1 MIKDTRSFAL
11 ILAFLA
17 SFLTPFVGSS
27 INIALP
33 QISQELSINALVMG
47 WIPTAY
53 LLVLAVL
60 LIPVGRFSDIYGRK
74 KIFWMG
80 IIIFTA
86 SSFLAGFSF
95 SGEMLLFFR
104 VIQGIGS
111 AMIFA
116 NVTAMVASVFPVMER
131 GRALGIAVT
140 GAYLGLFLGPVLGGV
155 LTENLGWR
163 SIFFFNVPL
172 GIITTFAAFK
182 LKEEWRPA
190 AGESFDITGTLIL
203 GVSMVLV
210 ILGLTQL
217 PQTNGALLLI
227 AGLLTGLFYYFYQSR
242 VEAPVFDLSIFKN
255 RTFSFNS
262 LATLISYTASYPIIF
277 LLSLYLQYALK
288 LNPATAGL
296 VLSVQPLF
304 ITIFSSYAGR
314 LSDKKDPRLLAMGG
328 MSLVTLTTF
337 GLAFFKD
344 YLWEIIPLLII
355 MGIGFALFGTPNN
368 NIVFSSVKKKYFGV
382 AGASLSTMRVVG
394 QLIGM
399 AVSLLLL
406 NIFIGGSFIGPDN
419 IDLFILCTQISL
431 ILFGILCFVA
441 ILVTWRGKEPD

>member
-33 QISQELSINALVMG
+33 PISQELSINAIIMG
-47 WIPTAY
+47 WIPTTY

-74 KIFWMG
+74 KVFSMG
-80 IIIFTA
+80 IIIFTTA
-86 SSFLAGFSF
+86 SFLAGFSI
-95 SGEMLLFFR
+95 SGEMLLFLR

-140 GAYLGLFLGPVLGGV
+140 GAYLGLFLGPVLGGI

-172 GIITTFAAFK
+172 GIINTFAAFK
-182 LKEEWRPA
+182 LKEEWKPS
-190 AGESFDITGTLIL
+190 AGESFDITGTVIL
-203 GVSMVLV
+203 GISMVLV

-217 PQTNGALLLI
+217 PQTSGALLLT
-227 AGLLTGLFYYFYQSR
+227 AGLISGLMYYLYQSR
-242 VEAPVFDLSIFKN
+242 VETPVFDLSIFKN
-255 RTFSFNS
+255 RVFGFNS

-277 LLSLYLQYALK
+277 LFSLYLQYALE

-296 VLSVQPLF
+296 VLSVQPLV
-304 ITIFSSYAGR
+304 ITLSSSYFGR
-314 LSDKKDPRLLAMGG
+314 LSDRKNPRLLAMGG
-328 MSLVTLTTF
+328 MALVTLATF

>member
-11 ILAFLA
+11 ILAFVA
-17 SFLTPFVGSS
+17 SFITPFVGSS

-33 QISQELSINALVMG
+33 PISQELSINTIILG
-47 WIPTAY
+47 WIPTIY

-74 KIFWMG
+74 KVFSLG
-80 IIIFTA
+80 IIIFTTA
-86 SSFLAGFSF
+86 SLVAGFSI
-95 SGEMLLFFR
+95 SGEMLLFLR

-140 GAYLGLFLGPVLGGV
+140 GAYLGLFLGPVLGGI

-182 LKEEWRPA
+182 LKEEWRPS
-190 AGESFDITGTLIL
+190 AGETFDITGTVIL
-203 GVSMVLV
+203 GISMVLV

-217 PQTNGALLLI
+217 PQINGALLLI
-227 AGLLTGLFYYFYQSR
+227 VGLLVGLLYYFYQSR
-242 VEAPVFDLSIFKN
+242 VETPVFDLSIFKN
-255 RTFSFNS
+255 RTFGYNS

-296 VLSVQPLF
+296 VLSVQPLV
-304 ITIFSSYAGR
+304 ITLSSSYFGR
-314 LSDKKDPRLLAMGG
+314 LSDRNNPRILAMVG
-328 MSLVTLTTF
+328 MSLVTLATW
-337 GLAFFKD
+337 GLAFFQD
-344 YLWEIIPLLII
+344 QLWEIIPLLI
-355 MGIGFALFGTPNN
+355 MLGIGFALFGTPNN

-394 QLIGM
+394 QLMGM
-399 AVSLLLL
+399 AFALLLL

-419 IDLFILCTQISL
+419 IGLFILCTQISL
-431 ILFGILCFVA
+431 ILFGFLCFVA
-441 ILVTWRGKEPD
+441 ILLTWRG